1 MPSLVFWIDVD
12 NTLLDN
18 DRAKEEY
25 DRSLQVE
32 LGPQLTTRFWQ
43 IYEEVREEKGVIDI
57 PVALVKLREET
68 PLNLLDEQTYQHVR
82 SIFDNFPFQ
91 KLLYPQALETLAY
104 LNTVG
109 TTVIVSD
116 GDKVFQAEKIFNSN
130 LAEAVEGRVLL
141 YIHKQ
146 EHLDEMM
153 RQYPADH
160 FAMIDDK
167 PQILH
172 DTKTMLG
179 DRVTTVFVNQGK
191 YASAQPPAQF
201 TPDITVPHIA
211 DVQRLSKE
219 QFLQAHP

>member
-104 LNTVG
+104 LKTVG

>member
-104 LNTVG
+104 LKTVG

-219 QFLQAHP
+219 QFLQAYP

>member
-68 PLNLLDEQTYQHVR
+68 PLTLLDEQTYQHVR

-104 LNTVG
+104 LKTVG

-146 EHLDEMM
+146 EHLNEMIH
-153 RQYPADH
+153 QYPADH

>member
-91 KLLYPQALETLAY
+91 KLLYPQALEPLAY

-179 DRVTTVFVNQGK
+179 DRITTVFVNQGK